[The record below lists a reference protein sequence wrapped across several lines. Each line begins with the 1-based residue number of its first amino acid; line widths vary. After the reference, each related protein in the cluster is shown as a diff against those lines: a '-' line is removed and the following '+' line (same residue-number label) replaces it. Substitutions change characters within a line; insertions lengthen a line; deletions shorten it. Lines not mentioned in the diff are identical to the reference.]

1 MRLSQNVAN
10 RKRGNHTWI
19 VFAEVV
25 HLAAEYVPFD
35 EIVDFPFNPRY
46 LQLQN
51 LHTYFGWMVVI

>member
-51 LHTYFGWMVVI
+51 